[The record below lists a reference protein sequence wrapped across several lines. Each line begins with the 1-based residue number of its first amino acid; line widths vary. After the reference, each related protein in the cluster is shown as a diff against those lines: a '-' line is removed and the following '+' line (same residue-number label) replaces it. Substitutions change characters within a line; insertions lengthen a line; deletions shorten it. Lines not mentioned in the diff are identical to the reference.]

1 MQIKVDVELIKNSG
15 PLSFTKQNNL
25 VYGFSILEDITE
37 PVNQS
42 IGLKNGTRF
51 DIEDV
56 SKAKTGDEIKI
67 VDEKTGNVVK
77 TYTVVVFGDVNG
89 DGIYDG
95 CDATLISLIMNGM
108 LTPSPAMRLAA
119 DCNHDNVIN
128 ADDLAI
134 IEQAGLLLSTVS
146 QNESIQTSAI
156 FDEYSSIISQDIT
169 TEEEPKSDEKSDIK
183 NEEKPTSIFKK
194 LYEKVVSFF
203 KYMFGIL

>member
-25 VYGFSILEDITE
+25 VYGFNILEDITE

-42 IGLKNGTRF
+42 IGLKNGTHF

-67 VDEKTGNVVK
+67 VDDKTGNVVK

-183 NEEKPTSIFKK
+183 NEEKSTTIFKK
-194 LYEKVVSFF
+194 LYEKLVSFF